1 MARKSKLNEV
11 KQNTVI
17 EQLPEQAQ
25 DQVRPGKATTLIRLC
40 VPVLALTFAIIGISF
55 SWFNYNK
62 EASVDEFNIT
72 TIKVNNA
79 LVSTDGEEWKDSI
92 SFQNKSDFAFHPVA
106 GDGET
111 FFRQTQLEEIWQT
124 TESGKEICVPTQGFE
139 KMDFAEEGSEVLT
152 CLDFRIK
159 STGNLSLYLA
169 PESNISP
176 YGTDLKDYVAG
187 AMRVAMYSMDDE
199 NGTNKK
205 LLFIWVPNTTY
216 EATSANKV
224 TIDSVSTTST
234 NIETI
239 KLRGAGGTI
248 TEYNTDKKPYGSVV
262 LDEGATDVQG
272 DETYLFWGDLNA
284 IDVAKNTPF
293 IKTEDGKI
301 HHFRIVV
308 WFEATDRECENY
320 FAGGKIKTEIW
331 FKAQSSDGSDA
342 ESTTGTTTEPT
353 EGGETE

>member
-1 MARKSKLNEV
+1 MAKKPKSNEE

-17 EQLPEQAQ
+17 EQLPEQAHE
-25 DQVRPGKATTLIRLC
+25 QVKQKKATTLIRLC
-40 VPVLALTFAIIGISF
+40 VPVLALAFAVIGISF

-62 EASVDEFNIT
+62 EANVDEFNVT

-79 LVSTDGEEWKDSI
+79 LVSTDGEDWKDSI
-92 SFQNKSDFAFHPVA
+92 IFNENNPDFAFHPVA
-106 GDGET
+106 GDGVN
-111 FFRQTQLEEIWQT
+111 FFRQIQEGAWQT
-124 TESGKEICVPTQGFE
+124 TESGKEVYVPTPGYE
-139 KMDFAEEGSEVLT
+139 PMTVDKESEVLT

-159 STGNLSLYLA
+159 STGNLSLYLD

-176 YGTDLKDYVAG
+176 YNNEVMKDYVAG
-187 AMRVAMYSMDDE
+187 AMRVAMYSMDE
-199 NGTNKK
+199 NGGNLK

-216 EATSANKV
+216 EATSTDKV
-224 TIDSVSTTST
+224 KIDSVNKNSN

-239 KLRGAGGTI
+239 QLKGADGAI
-248 TEYNTDKKPYGSVV
+248 KEYNTSKAASGFEVI
-262 LDEGATDVQG
+262 DEGAEDVQG
-272 DETYLFWGDLNA
+272 DETYLFWGDLKD

-293 IKTEDGKI
+293 IKTEDGKV

-308 WFEATDRECENY
+308 WFEATDRECESY